1 MSTATTRAQARAP
14 APSAAGPGV
23 RRVRRPSV
31 ALILGLA
38 IVGLVVLCAAVP
50 SLVAPYDP
58 DELATGDLLA
68 PPSADHLL
76 GTDEFGRDLFSR
88 IIHGSR
94 MEVVVSVAGVALA
107 VVVGAPIGL
116 LAGYRGGLFDTVAMR
131 IQDAL
136 LAFPAI
142 LFAILV
148 VAAFGTSALGI
159 VLTVAVVY
167 IPRLARLVR
176 GSVLVLKE
184 QDFVVASHA
193 CGARER
199 RLILHHIL
207 PNAVPPILVQV
218 TLAMAVA
225 ILIEAGLSYL
235 GLGIQPPTAT
245 WGTLLQHAQQYPA
258 QAPWYVLAPGFCIF
272 VVVLALNT
280 IGDALRDTLDPRLRG
295 T

>member
-23 RRVRRPSV
+23 RRVRRPSA

-58 DELATGDLLA
+58 DELATDELLS
-68 PPSADHLL
+68 PPSPDHLL
-76 GTDEFGRDLFSR
+76 RTDEFGRDLFSR

-272 VVVLALNT
+272 VVVLALNS

>member
-1 MSTATTRAQARAP
+1 M
-14 APSAAGPGV
+14 

-167 IPRLARLVR
+167 IPRLARLVGR
-176 GSVLVLKE
+176 CLQLP
-184 QDFVVASHA
+184 
-193 CGARER
+193 ARLHR
-199 RLILHHIL
+199 RPQSRRPL
-207 PNAVPPILVQV
+207 
-218 TLAMAVA
+218 
-225 ILIEAGLSYL
+225 
-235 GLGIQPPTAT
+235 
-245 WGTLLQHAQQYPA
+245 
-258 QAPWYVLAPGFCIF
+258 
-272 VVVLALNT
+272 
-280 IGDALRDTLDPRLRG
+280 
-295 T
+295 